1 MRDLACRFSVKRLK
15 SCCKAPSVGLAG
27 DRTMTN
33 WTKYLGSA
41 EWIAICWNSIFT
53 SKQRSW
59 QLSLKTLR
67 LIGLSRILSYTNY
80 ESGKFHSLGP
90 GSTLGEKH
98 WSEASREVVYLTPFS
113 AFFPHCG
120 AWSLGTNS
128 KAFTCKVRDNTT
140 HHSKGLITWAWLA
153 DFFPVIT

>member
-15 SCCKAPSVGLAG
+15 SCCKASECWSG
-27 DRTMTN
+27 
-33 WTKYLGSA
+33 WGSNHDQLDKVFG
-41 EWIAICWNSIFT
+41 ECGMNSNLLELHLHEQTAFVTVI
-53 SKQRSW
+53 S
-59 QLSLKTLR
+59 KTLR

-80 ESGKFHSLGP
+80 ESGKFHSLGR

-128 KAFTCKVRDNTT
+128 KAFTCKLRDNTT
-140 HHSKGLITWAWLA
+140 HHSKGLIT
-153 DFFPVIT
+153 